1 MQQLFA
7 ALALA
12 LFAMSPS
19 HATPEADAMAA
30 VTRFAGAFNSG
41 DAKTMVAMCA
51 DHSVIID
58 EFAPYEWHG
67 ADGCA
72 KWGEAYDVNAT
83 QNKITGGKVTLG
95 KPLHVDVTND
105 HAYIVTPV
113 KYEFMQAGKP
123 VVEPSSIITIALVKS
138 ANGWRING
146 WAWSKR

>member
-1 MQQLFA
+1 
-7 ALALA
+7 
-12 LFAMSPS
+12 
-19 HATPEADAMAA
+19 
-30 VTRFAGAFNSG
+30 FNNG

-72 KWGEAYDVNAT
+72 KWGEAYDANAT

-95 KPLHVDVTND
+95 TPLHVDVTND

-123 VVEPSSIITIALVKS
+123 VVEPSSIITIALVKGAS
-138 ANGWRING
+138 GWRING